1 MARKKKNQD
10 KTETPVEEVQAAPA
24 AGEPPAGQQAAAA
37 ADDRAPSDMERLQDE
52 LTAAKD
58 EARKNWDL
66 YLRSQADMENFRK
79 RMQREKQEMARFA
92 NEGLL
97 RELLPVMDNLQR
109 AVDHA
114 REEQAEATALLEGVE
129 MTLSQ
134 FARTLEKF
142 GVTPVEAIGKPF
154 DPSCH
159 EAMGQVVSE
168 EVPPNTVAQ
177 ELQKGYR
184 LHDRLL
190 RPALVMV
197 SKAPETGASVEA
209 EAATGAGEESETD
222 DN

>member
-1 MARKKKNQD
+1 MARKKKHQEQN
-10 KTETPVEEVQAAPA
+10 ETPAEEVKTPA
-24 AGEPPAGQQAAAA
+24 AGEAQEEATAGNQAPAEVEQQGEELKAA
-37 ADDRAPSDMERLQDE
+37 R
-52 LTAAKD
+52 D

-66 YLRSQADMENFRK
+66 YLRSQADLENYRK
-79 RMQREKQEMARFA
+79 RVQREKQEMARFA

-97 RELLPVMDNLQR
+97 RELLPVVDNLQR

-114 REEQAEATALLEGVE
+114 REEQAESTALLEGVE
-129 MTLSQ
+129 MTLNQ

-142 GVTPVEAIGKPF
+142 GVTPVEAVGRPF
-154 DPSCH
+154 DPDCH

-168 EVPPNTVAQ
+168 ELPPNTVAQ

-197 SKAPETGASVEA
+197 SKAPETGASA
-209 EAATGAGEESETD
+209 EADAAAGAGEESETD
-222 DN
+222 EN